1 MSKEF
6 NMILINAY
14 NEYRDHPD
22 PPVPLELIKE
32 YLEDEG
38 INVDENNCF
47 S

>member
-1 MSKEF
+1 MSEEF
-6 NMILINAY
+6 NTVLKKAY

-22 PPVPLELIKE
+22 PPVPLKLIKE

-38 INVDENNCF
+38 IFVDENKSF

>member
-6 NMILINAY
+6 NAVLINAY

-22 PPVPLELIKE
+22 PPVPLKLIKE

-38 INVDENNCF
+38 ISVDENKSF